1 MCSDIFATICSAKC
15 SSSSPRKR
23 KEQLLIQEVSEISEQ
38 SSRHNPPKPQKQK
51 SFEGAKISN
60 KITVL
65 ADSTQTS
72 IRPAAYPCSS
82 RHRIRIQ
89 IRKRK
94 KNQTQD
100 AGNARGGG
108 GGDWTLAEVRRAQR
122 IEAFI
127 EAEVQGLDGPCG
139 PFCLIS
145 DGPWKFNG
153 PACLISLE
161 AEMVDLFRLTVDSVH
176 EGVFSQQHKGIW
188 IKSNPLKKVKTWNL
202 SPTPTCLNSTLSRR

>member
-72 IRPAAYPCSS
+72 IRPTSSLSLFLAAPD
-82 RHRIRIQ
+82 Q
-89 IRKRK
+89 NPNQK
-94 KNQTQD
+94 KKKKS
-100 AGNARGGG
+100 NARCRQRPRRRRRRRLNPSGGEASTENWSVYRGGG
-108 GGDWTLAEVRRAQR
+108 PRFRWAVW
-122 IEAFI
+122 AF
-127 EAEVQGLDGPCG
+127 L
-139 PFCLIS
+139 
-145 DGPWKFNG
+145 FN
-153 PACLISLE
+153 
-161 AEMVDLFRLTVDSVH
+161 
-176 EGVFSQQHKGIW
+176 
-188 IKSNPLKKVKTWNL
+188 
-202 SPTPTCLNSTLSRR
+202 